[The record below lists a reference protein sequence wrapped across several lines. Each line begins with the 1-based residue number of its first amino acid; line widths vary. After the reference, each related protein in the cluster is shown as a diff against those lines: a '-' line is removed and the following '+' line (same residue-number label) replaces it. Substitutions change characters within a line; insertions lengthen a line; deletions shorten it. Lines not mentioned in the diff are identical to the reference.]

1 MGEIPSIQNL
11 VTAAGMSDRDILAVI
26 NPPASDRNR
35 SNRLDASYSLESG
48 YKEFSKMLPA
58 HAGWRQSPKIGKALN
73 PATQIIRSNH
83 FRIDTS
89 GLVPTVSQYVVH
101 LYKFSRDG
109 KELKEDCAGE
119 EDSRIITE
127 LVIRLRDKHPE
138 WLLGCGRGFTFNGRS
153 IVYTSSALPLP
164 VDKNGVATHS
174 EILNMKRIDG
184 SESATKY
191 RIAITLV
198 ESIIMPNGL
207 AENWSQTNDER
218 ILTALDSPILS
229 FARFGIVQ
237 DSPEWFI
244 LGSKAFRANSVKLN
258 LTPAYDAQRGYYA
271 GLKVCLAG
279 LVLVC
284 DMSMQ
289 CFLKGGSMVDFMWRC
304 GDYRSLDQLLF
315 DSKGKGIPK
324 GRLDLIAAAIK
335 GSKVRLTH
343 LGHFRKAKSLGPP
356 CNSKE
361 STFNLDGVP
370 TRVDEYFA
378 KLAKVHGS
386 LYKKALP
393 TGSLKYPSLPC
404 INLGSALKPIYVP
417 AELVDIPG
425 GQCRAKICT
434 PEMTAKMITVS

>member
-1 MGEIPSIQNL
+1 
-11 VTAAGMSDRDILAVI
+11 
-26 NPPASDRNR
+26 
-35 SNRLDASYSLESG
+35 
-48 YKEFSKMLPA
+48 
-58 HAGWRQSPKIGKALN
+58 
-73 PATQIIRSNH
+73 
-83 FRIDTS
+83 
-89 GLVPTVSQYVVH
+89 
-101 LYKFSRDG
+101 
-109 KELKEDCAGE
+109 
-119 EDSRIITE
+119 
-127 LVIRLRDKHPE
+127 
-138 WLLGCGRGFTFNGRS
+138 
-153 IVYTSSALPLP
+153 
-164 VDKNGVATHS
+164 
-174 EILNMKRIDG
+174 
-184 SESATKY
+184 
-191 RIAITLV
+191 
-198 ESIIMPNGL
+198 
-207 AENWSQTNDER
+207 
-218 ILTALDSPILS
+218 
-229 FARFGIVQ
+229 
-237 DSPEWFI
+237 
-244 LGSKAFRANSVKLN
+244 
-258 LTPAYDAQRGYYA
+258 
-271 GLKVCLAG
+271 
-279 LVLVC
+279 
-284 DMSMQ
+284 
-289 CFLKGGSMVDFMWRC
+289 MVDFMWRC